1 MASSRRGTSAGRFR
15 FWVLLL
21 VLAVGA
27 YFLRGWWLP
36 PIGEFLIRTDPP
48 QKAEVIVLL
57 AGDASGFRITKAAEL
72 AQQGFAP
79 KVLVSGPSGF
89 FDGYECDY
97 AIAYAVRRG
106 FPASLFECVP
116 HSARSTKAEA
126 AVFVPLLRKMGVK
139 HYILFSSDF
148 HTRRAGK
155 LFRAEGPELKVTVI
169 GAVHPQLNMST
180 WWTERETVKA
190 VWAEMQKTLT
200 GPLGL

>member
-1 MASSRRGTSAGRFR
+1 MCMRAE
-15 FWVLLL
+15 LLGF
-21 VLAVGA
+21 A
-27 YFLRGWWLP
+27 
-36 PIGEFLIRTDPP
+36 
-48 QKAEVIVLL
+48 AEVNGCNRRPS
-57 AGDASGFRITKAAEL
+57 AYRN
-72 AQQGFAP
+72 
-79 KVLVSGPSGF
+79 GP
-89 FDGYECDY
+89 
-97 AIAYAVRRG
+97 VRLD

-155 LFRAEGPELKVTVI
+155 LFRAEGPELEVTVI

-180 WWTERETVKA
+180 WWTERETVKT
-190 VWAEMQKTLT
+190 VWAEMQKTIT